1 MIDYTEK
8 QCPECGQQLR
18 FPTDIGGG
26 LMACPSCGNKFQSD
40 FKLGGVKRNVYKGM
54 LSNVFEMPYKIVSRI
69 CRFFLE
75 RFKNSA

>member
-1 MIDYTEK
+1 
-8 QCPECGQQLR
+8 
-18 FPTDIGGG
+18 
-26 LMACPSCGNKFQSD
+26 MACPSCGNKFQSD